1 MSGANVEIVKALLAA
16 YGRRDIPAM
25 LALMGPD
32 VELHEW
38 PESPDARTYRGHDGM
53 VRAIEAWEEV
63 WERIDFE
70 PAELIDLGDRVFMAV
85 LNRMRGRGSSVE
97 VSADAF
103 HVYTL
108 RDGKVV
114 GMEFFMDR
122 ERARRAAGLES
133 QEERQPK
140 SEARR

>member
-1 MSGANVEIVKALLAA
+1 MSGANVEIVSA
-16 YGRRDIPAM
+16 
-25 LALMGPD
+25 
-32 VELHEW
+32 
-38 PESPDARTYRGHDGM
+38 
-53 VRAIEAWEEV
+53 
-63 WERIDFE
+63 
-70 PAELIDLGDRVFMAV
+70 DLGDRVFMAV
-85 LNRMRGRGSSVE
+85 RNRMRGRASSIE
-97 VSADAF
+97 VGADAF

-133 QEERQPK
+133 QRERQPK